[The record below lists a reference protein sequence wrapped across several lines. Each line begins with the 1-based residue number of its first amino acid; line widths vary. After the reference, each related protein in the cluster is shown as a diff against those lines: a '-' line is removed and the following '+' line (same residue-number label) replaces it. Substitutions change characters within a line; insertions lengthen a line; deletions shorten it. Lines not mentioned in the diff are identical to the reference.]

1 MLKSIDDNN
10 YSLNLRAKFIIISF
24 LIICNY
30 VGYSQKTK
38 KVLFIGNSQTFYNDL
53 PALTS
58 NIAASLGDV
67 LNYEEST
74 IPSFSLKQ
82 HLNKL
87 ETINKIKKGGWEYV
101 ILQEQSSLPALWN
114 SFVEEN
120 VYPYIQQMKD
130 FILEHN
136 PCAKIILYHTWG
148 YKLGFQTYCS
158 TYPNVCDYNGMDNE
172 LQKRFIEMQTK
183 FNAIISPVGPVW
195 RNIRNSFPDIELF
208 DLDNT
213 HPSLKGSFTGALT
226 FYTVIFEK
234 DASSSTYNPGIPNP
248 DATKIKDAVKEV
260 SFDNL
265 SVWRNIVLDADVKFD
280 YQIVSNLEVAFSN
293 TTEFADSYVWD
304 FGDGKTSTDK
314 NPKHTYSTDGSY
326 LVTLTVNRCDKTVI
340 KKETIILKTLSI
352 QDLNKAVLILYPN
365 PAQEYLYINLPNSEV
380 KISVFSIEGKLL
392 LEGIKPSRKKYQL
405 DISNLTSGLYLLR
418 VTNVNNTSDF
428 KNKLFVIQ

>member
-1 MLKSIDDNN
+1 MLKSIIYKN
-10 YSLNLRAKFIIISF
+10 YSLSLRASFFLISF
-24 LIICNY
+24 FVICNY

-38 KVLFIGNSQTFYNDL
+38 NVLFIGNSQTFYNDL

-82 HLNKL
+82 HLNKP
-87 ETINKIKKGGWEYV
+87 ETMNKIRKGGWEYV
-101 ILQEQSSLPALWN
+101 ILQERSSLPALWD

-120 VYPYIQQMKD
+120 VYPYLQQMKD

-136 PCAKIILYHTWG
+136 PCAKIVLYHTWG
-148 YKLGFQTYCS
+148 YKQGYQNYCS
-158 TYPNVCDYNGMDNE
+158 TYPNLCDYNGMDDE
-172 LQKRFIEMQTK
+172 LQKRFKEMQTK

-208 DLDNT
+208 DPDNT

-226 FYTVIFEK
+226 FYTIIFEK
-234 DASSSTYNPGIPNP
+234 DASSSTYNPGIPNLEV
-248 DATKIKDAVKEV
+248 TKIKDVVKEV
-260 SFDNL
+260 GFDNL
-265 SVWRNIVLDADVKFD
+265 SVWRNIILDADVKFN
-280 YQIVSNLEVAFSN
+280 YQITSNLEVTFSN

-326 LVTLTVNRCDKTVI
+326 IITLTVNRCDKTVI
-340 KKETIILKTLSI
+340 KNQTITLKTLSTQSI
-352 QDLNKAVLILYPN
+352 NKGIINIYPN
-365 PAQEYLYINLPNSEV
+365 PTKEYLYINLPNTEV
-380 KISVFSIEGKLL
+380 KINVFSIEGRLL
-392 LEGIKPSRKKYQL
+392 FEGIKPVNKNHQL
-405 DISNLTSGLYLLR
+405 DVSILNTGLYLLR
-418 VTNVNNTSDF
+418 ITNVNNTSDF

>member
-1 MLKSIDDNN
+1 
-10 YSLNLRAKFIIISF
+10 
-24 LIICNY
+24 
-30 VGYSQKTK
+30 
-38 KVLFIGNSQTFYNDL
+38 
-53 PALTS
+53 
-58 NIAASLGDV
+58 
-67 LNYEEST
+67 
-74 IPSFSLKQ
+74 
-82 HLNKL
+82 
-87 ETINKIKKGGWEYV
+87 
-101 ILQEQSSLPALWN
+101 
-114 SFVEEN
+114 
-120 VYPYIQQMKD
+120 MKD

-234 DASSSTYNPGIPNP
+234 DASSSTYNPGIPNL
-248 DATKIKDAVKEV
+248 DATKIKDVVKEV

-265 SVWRNIVLDADVKFD
+265 SVWRNIVLDADIKFD
-280 YQIVSNLEVAFSN
+280 YQIVSNLEVTFLNA
-293 TTEFADSYVWD
+293 TEFAVSYEWD

-326 LVTLTVNRCDKTVI
+326 LVTLAVNRCDKTVI
-340 KKETIILKTLSI
+340 KKQTIVLKTLSV
-352 QDLNKAVLILYPN
+352 QDLNRADLTLYPN
-365 PAQEYLYINLPNSEV
+365 PAQEFLYINLPNTEV

-392 LEGIKPSRKKYQL
+392 LDGIKPTRKKYQL
-405 DISNLTSGLYLLR
+405 NISNLNSGLYLLR

>member
-1 MLKSIDDNN
+1 MLKSIEHNN
-10 YSLNLRAKFIIISF
+10 YSLSLRARLIIISF

-30 VGYSQKTK
+30 VVYSQKTK
-38 KVLFIGNSQTFYNDL
+38 NVLFIGNSQTFYNDL

-58 NIAASLGDV
+58 NIATSLGDV

-265 SVWRNIVLDADVKFD
+265 SV
-280 YQIVSNLEVAFSN
+280 
-293 TTEFADSYVWD
+293 
-304 FGDGKTSTDK
+304 
-314 NPKHTYSTDGSY
+314 
-326 LVTLTVNRCDKTVI
+326 
-340 KKETIILKTLSI
+340 
-352 QDLNKAVLILYPN
+352 
-365 PAQEYLYINLPNSEV
+365 
-380 KISVFSIEGKLL
+380 
-392 LEGIKPSRKKYQL
+392 
-405 DISNLTSGLYLLR
+405 
-418 VTNVNNTSDF
+418 
-428 KNKLFVIQ
+428 